1 MFGRFIEKYGTHII
15 VGLSIGGQDILL
27 VKQDKSS
34 ELEPSELKKHLDE
47 LGEQLFT
54 GTCNFSPRYSKSKEK
69 VLSYSSSSDL
79 FCLKHH

>member
-34 ELEPSELKKHLDE
+34 ELGPSELKKHLDE
-47 LGEQLFT
+47 LGDQLFT
-54 GTCNFSPRYSKSKEK
+54 GTCNFSPHYSKSKEK
-69 VLSYSSSSDL
+69 VLSSSDL